1 MSIHNRS
8 QYMAICW
15 LTGSG
20 LTRLLAQDWPGHMVS
35 FLLCILGKVLIHCH
49 WQTNSSPKGLPVTAS
64 RSNEPNWTA
73 LPNLPYSTTI
83 TAHLTFINVW
93 LTRING
99 TFNPSWLYRTELDL
113 VTFWKCLFQILKK
126 KNLHCYTVNQRK
138 QFNLLHTSNKC
149 KTEKDKQI
157 LRQTSSMC
165 DQYQNIKC
173 LIKYNTVMMTADHL
187 DSKQHNLYVKQ
198 YRWDS

>member
-1 MSIHNRS
+1 VIEIPLACTVISAVVLIPNPVHCCHESIFFYNLDLTILLLPEAVTMSIHNRS

-83 TAHLTFINVW
+83 TAIWPSLMFGWLGLMALLTQVGYIV
-93 LTRING
+93 L
-99 TFNPSWLYRTELDL
+99 S
-113 VTFWKCLFQILKK
+113 
-126 KNLHCYTVNQRK
+126 
-138 QFNLLHTSNKC
+138 
-149 KTEKDKQI
+149 
-157 LRQTSSMC
+157 
-165 DQYQNIKC
+165 
-173 LIKYNTVMMTADHL
+173 
-187 DSKQHNLYVKQ
+187 
-198 YRWDS
+198 